1 MQNNKKQSA
10 RTVILRRSVGNA
22 TANTEMPH
30 PAAVAK
36 QIKRATCLR
45 PGLAIVLG
53 SGFGDVASALD
64 LDREIPFGDLAGFP
78 ETSVAGHPGALL
90 IGRMVGVPIVL
101 VWGRGHYYEGHSMHT
116 ITFPIRVLAAFG
128 IKALLLTNAAGG
140 INPKFQ
146 PGDFMLVRDHIN
158 FMGENPLRGYRE
170 PGLTQFVDL
179 TAAYDTALAGLLRN
193 AARTAQI
200 RLRTGVYL
208 AVAGP
213 SYETPAEIR
222 AYAKLGADAIGM
234 STVPEVIV
242 ARQCGI
248 RVAAVSCIT
257 NLAPGR
263 TKNPL
268 SHHEVLDMGKKVGP
282 AAIALLKNFV
292 RLYGDTERKGE
303 KSNTFGLEPARR
315 I

>member
-1 MQNNKKQSA
+1 M
-10 RTVILRRSVGNA
+10 LRRGIGNVP
-22 TANTEMPH
+22 TDTEMPH
-30 PAAVAK
+30 PAAVAI
-36 QIKRATCLR
+36 QIKHVTCLR

-53 SGFGDVASALD
+53 SGFGNVAGALE
-64 LDREIPFGDLAGFP
+64 LDRSIPFGDLAGFP
-78 ETSVAGHPGALL
+78 QTSVAGHTGALL
-90 IGRMVGVPIVL
+90 IGHMAEVPVVL
-101 VWGRGHYYEGHSMHT
+101 VSGRGHYYEGHSMHT
-116 ITFPIRVLAAFG
+116 ITFPVRVLAAFG

-179 TAAYDTALAGLLRN
+179 TAAYDAALAELLRT
-193 AARTAQI
+193 AARTARI

-248 RVAAVSCIT
+248 RVVAVSCIT
-257 NLAPGR
+257 NRAAGR
-263 TKNPL
+263 TKKPL
-268 SHHEVLDMGKKVGP
+268 SHDEVLDVGKKVGP

-292 RLYGDTERKGE
+292 RLYGDAEQKSE
-303 KSNTFGLEPARR
+303 KK
-315 I
+315 